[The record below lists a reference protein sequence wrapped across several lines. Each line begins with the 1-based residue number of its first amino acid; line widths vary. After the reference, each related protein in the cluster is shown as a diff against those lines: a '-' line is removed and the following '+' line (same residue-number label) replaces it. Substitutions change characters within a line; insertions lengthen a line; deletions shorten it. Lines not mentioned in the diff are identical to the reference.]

1 MEYRISP
8 IAEQHIDGF
17 RAVLDCVA
25 RERRYLAFLE
35 APSPEDTAGFV
46 RRNIRKGY
54 PQSVALIER
63 EVVGWCDILPI
74 DRPIKAH
81 GGVLGVGVLP
91 KHRGPGIGTALI
103 RATVERARA
112 VGLTRVELAVRED
125 NARAIALYETLGF
138 IHEGVK
144 RNAVRLDG
152 KYENLVCMGLLLD
165 EAV

>member
-1 MEYRISP
+1 
-8 IAEQHIDGF
+8 
-17 RAVLDCVA
+17 LDCVA

>member
-8 IAEQHIDGF
+8 IAEQHIEGF

-91 KHRGPGIGTALI
+91 KHRGRGIGTALI